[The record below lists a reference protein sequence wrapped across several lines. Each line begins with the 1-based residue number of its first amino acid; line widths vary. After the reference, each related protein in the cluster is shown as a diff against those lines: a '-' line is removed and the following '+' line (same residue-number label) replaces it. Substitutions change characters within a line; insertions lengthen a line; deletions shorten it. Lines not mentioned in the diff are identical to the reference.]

1 LPQKGMSV
9 EGFRLISGVKEKS
22 MEREAE
28 ELQLLGVGEE
38 AFNIDLRSSR
48 GKLVRT
54 LAFTLLLPLS
64 FATLVLCLIP
74 GYLLES
80 VDELT
85 TWIQSVYEETILI
98 ENMAGEHM
106 MRTITSTSGGLQQ
119 LLTTNGGF
127 EFWMLSTAAVM
138 YTAASIYTGNE
149 ASFAKAMTVV
159 PRVWKHLALT
169 LLWFFAIVFVHT
181 TVYIMAFFLL
191 IYTVGFD
198 KYVNSRDLL
207 FGSVQM
213 LAVFFCVLVY
223 INMVGY
229 LASVISVL
237 QEKYYGLAAMRKRKH
252 LIKRKR
258 TTVLSLVMLY
268 FIFSQGIGLF
278 WYAVF
283 GLKSR
288 RGVWIGARPVY
299 GVFLRGLLFL
309 VMFWGLLMQTEL

>member
-1 LPQKGMSV
+1 MSV

-64 FATLVLCLIP
+64 FATLVLYLIP
-74 GYLLES
+74 GYLLDS
-80 VDELT
+80 VD
-85 TWIQSVYEETILI
+85 EETILMGNI
-98 ENMAGEHM
+98 TGEHM

-149 ASFAKAMTVV
+149 VSFAKAMTVV

-288 RGVWIGARPVY
+288 RGMWIGARPVY
-299 GVFLRGLLFL
+299 GAFLRGSLCL

>member
-1 LPQKGMSV
+1 
-9 EGFRLISGVKEKS
+9 
-22 MEREAE
+22 
-28 ELQLLGVGEE
+28 
-38 AFNIDLRSSR
+38 
-48 GKLVRT
+48 VRT

-80 VDELT
+80 VDEEIILL
-85 TWIQSVYEETILI
+85 QSVDEETILI
-98 ENMAGEHM
+98 ENITGEHM

-119 LLTTNGGF
+119 PRTTNGGF
-127 EFWMLSTAAVM
+127 EFWMLSIAAVM
-138 YTAASIYTGNE
+138 YTAASIYTANE
-149 ASFAKAMTVV
+149 VSFAKAMTVV

-169 LLWFFAIVFVHT
+169 LLWFFAIVLVYT

-198 KYVNSRDLL
+198 KYVNSRDL
-207 FGSVQM
+207 FGSVQI

-229 LASVISVL
+229 LAGVISML

-252 LIKRKR
+252 LIKGKR
-258 TTVLSLVMLY
+258 TTVLALVMLY

-283 GLKSR
+283 ALESR
-288 RGVWIGARPVY
+288 RGVWIGARPMY
-299 GVFLRGLLFL
+299 GTFLGGLLCL